1 MSKHDELFPV
11 LQIGVNP
18 SSSARI
24 RRDAAARAMQGW
36 HAHRL
41 LANDMYGD
49 HILKV
54 KISCLLFA
62 CTFNFPT
69 IWPFSCKYIHIF
81 TGQRFNRLFKSR

>member
-1 MSKHDELFPV
+1 MTDELFPV

-41 LANDMYGD
+41 LANDTYGD

-54 KISCLLFA
+54 KISCLYFHAPSIFHYLA
-62 CTFNFPT
+62 
-69 IWPFSCKYIHIF
+69 FSCKCIHIS
-81 TGQRFNRLFKSR
+81 TGQRFNGPFKS